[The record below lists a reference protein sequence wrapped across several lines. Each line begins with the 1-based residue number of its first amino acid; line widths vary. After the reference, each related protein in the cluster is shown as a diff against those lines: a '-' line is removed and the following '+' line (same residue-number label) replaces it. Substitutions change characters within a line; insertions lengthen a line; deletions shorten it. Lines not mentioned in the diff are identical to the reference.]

1 MDIDGIKIKLKGDEE
16 LSTLQIKTIT
26 CHNVYNHG
34 ASLQEYALLQYFKN
48 IGYQA
53 ETINYN
59 PDYLSNHFNF
69 LSVSNPKFNSNLLIR
84 SIYLLLKLPGRLL
97 GLRRKYNFDKFSDKY
112 ISTTRESFTSNQ
124 ELKDN
129 IPEADVFICGSD
141 QIWNSFFQNGKDPA
155 FYLDFV
161 PEDKLKISYAASF
174 ATETIEENIKPF
186 VSEKVKRIDFVSV
199 RESSGVTILK
209 DLGFTNIKH
218 VLDPVFLLDRKSWE
232 EIASQEKVKKP
243 YILVYDADSNPS
255 IKDFVL
261 SMSKKNKW
269 DIITIS
275 NRIPYADKNLS
286 SKGPD
291 VFLSLIKEASFIV
304 SNSFHAV
311 AFSLIFEKQFV
322 VFSRAEQINTRMRDL
337 VNMLNIKE
345 TMLPYKTMQDE
356 YQHMI
361 DYKNVK
367 PILKNH
373 IKKSKQFLIDSIQKE
388 IN

>member
-1 MDIDGIKIKLKGDEE
+1 M
-16 LSTLQIKTIT
+16 STLQIKTIT

-34 ASLQEYALLQYFKN
+34 ASLQEYALLEYLKKL
-48 IGYQA
+48 GYQA

-69 LSVSNPKFNSNLLIR
+69 LAVSNPKFDSNLLIR

-97 GLRRKYNFDKFSDKY
+97 NLRRKYNFDKFSHKY
-112 ISTTRESFTSNQ
+112 ISSTKESFTSNQ

-129 IPEADVFICGSD
+129 IPKADIFICGSD

-161 PEDKLKISYAASF
+161 PDDKLKISYAASF
-174 ATETIEENIKPF
+174 ATETIEDNIKPF

-199 RESSGVTILK
+199 RESSGVEILK
-209 DLGFTNIKH
+209 DLGFDNIKH
-218 VLDPVFLLDRKSWE
+218 VLDPVFLLDKKSWE
-232 EIASQEKVKKP
+232 RIATQDKIRKKP
-243 YILVYDADSNPS
+243 YILVYDADSSPF

-261 SMSKKNKW
+261 KMSEKNKW
-269 DIITIS
+269 DIVTIS
-275 NRIPYADKNLS
+275 NRIPYANENLS
-286 SKGPD
+286 NKGPD

-322 VFSRAEQINTRMRDL
+322 VFNRAEQINARMNDL
-337 VNMLNIKE
+337 VELLNIQN
-345 TMLPYKTMQDE
+345 TMLAYDFIQKE
-356 YQHMI
+356 YNYI
-361 DYKNVK
+361 VNYDLVRLTLDNY
-367 PILKNH
+367 
-373 IKKSKQFLIDSIQKE
+373 IKKSKDFLISSIRKE
-388 IN
+388 TKQ